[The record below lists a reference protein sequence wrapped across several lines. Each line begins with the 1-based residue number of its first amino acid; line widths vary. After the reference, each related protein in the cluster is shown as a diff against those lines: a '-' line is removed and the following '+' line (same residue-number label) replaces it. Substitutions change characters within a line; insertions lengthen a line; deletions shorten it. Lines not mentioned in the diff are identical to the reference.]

1 MASPL
6 EDTTLNLQEQEGAIM
21 SKCEVK
27 AKLASRNGTKFLK
40 VGDTGLSELGSELT
54 L

>member
-6 EDTTLNLQEQEGAIM
+6 EDTALNFQEQEGAFM
-21 SKCEVK
+21 GKCEVK
-27 AKLASRNGTKFLK
+27 AKLASRDGTKFLK
-40 VGDTGLSELGSELT
+40 VGDTGLSELRSELT